1 MILGLARFFAP
12 MKCNGMQ
19 HMVDMT
25 LWENYRKV
33 CFIAPFAPPDWSG
46 YAIVTAWNPRSRWI
60 DMRRNARRQRAL
72 LRLIESAEDMQT
84 MGPVWG
90 SAMDESWQEESC
102 LVLGPRLATLRLA
115 AAFGQNAIYRVEE
128 GELWLEPVLLKGE
141 PCHLGSLAT
150 HWIVRD
156 PA

>member
-1 MILGLARFFAP
+1 MR
-12 MKCNGMQ
+12 
-19 HMVDMT
+19 

-46 YAIVTAWNPRSRWI
+46 YAIVTAWNPGSLAVGS
-60 DMRRNARRQRAL
+60 RRNARRQRAL
-72 LRLIESAEDMQT
+72 WRLIHHADAMQA

-90 SAMDESWQEESC
+90 SAPDEGWQEES
-102 LVLGPRLATLRLA
+102 LLLLAPRADAVRLA

-141 PCHLGSLAT
+141 PCHLGSLAA
-150 HWIVRD
+150 HWIVRG

>member
-1 MILGLARFFAP
+1 MI
-12 MKCNGMQ
+12 
-19 HMVDMT
+19 DMR

-33 CFIAPFAPPDWSG
+33 CFIAPFAPPDWSD
-46 YAIVTAWNPRSRWI
+46 YAIVTAWNPGSQAVGG
-60 DMRRNARRQRAL
+60 RRNARRQRAL
-72 LRLIESAEDMQT
+72 WRLIQRADAMQA

-90 SAMDESWQEESC
+90 SALDEGWQEES
-102 LVLGPRLATLRLA
+102 LLLLAPRADAVRLA

-141 PCHLGSLAT
+141 PCHLGSLAA
-150 HWIVRD
+150 HWIVRG